1 VLYDNNFSPPL
12 EKSYRKIKIFFS
24 VEITVDFGYIDD
36 RMNMKNLQ
44 PYWFMMDP
52 IDTEHKYYVLMDFL
66 QSLEEDLKVKKYS
79 DQVQKLNRIY
89 NDLRS
94 FEKHK
99 RLSDRTI
106 KLLNDNEIVKI
117 KEKIKEIGDSPDL
130 ESVVVNSLDVL
141 DEFIDKIH
149 PYMEE
154 VERSLDFQIYNDDLL
169 RKDRGYVIMRN
180 NKNKKIKAYSWV
192 FSIVK
197 VDDSEQVGLLLSELL
212 DPLPDYTKS
221 NKKVY
226 DFFTKEIRNFSKHAD
241 CFIIVDL
248 EKNKGEDEISFDL
261 IKEKAIE
268 FIIDNYKKYLSTF

>member
-1 VLYDNNFSPPL
+1 
-12 EKSYRKIKIFFS
+12 
-24 VEITVDFGYIDD
+24 
-36 RMNMKNLQ
+36 MNMKNLQ

-79 DQVQKLNRIY
+79 DQVQKLSRIY
-89 NDLRS
+89 NDLKS
-94 FEKHK
+94 FEKHNK
-99 RLSDRTI
+99 LSDRTI
-106 KLLNDNEIVKI
+106 KLLSENEISRVKD
-117 KEKIKEIGDSPDL
+117 KIKEIGKDPEL
-130 ESVVVNSLDVL
+130 EKVIANSLEIL
-141 DEFIDKIH
+141 DEFIYKIH

-154 VERSLDFQIYNDDLL
+154 VERSLEFQIYNDEAL

-180 NKNKKIKAYSWV
+180 NKNRKMKTYSWV

-212 DPLPDYTKS
+212 DPLPNYTKS
-221 NKKVY
+221 NKKIY
-226 DFFTKEIRNFSKHAD
+226 DFFINEIKNFSKKAD

-248 EKNKGEDEISFDL
+248 EKTKGEKEISFDL
-261 IKEKAIE
+261 IKEKSIE